1 MQVSEGAKFDSII
14 LAGGFGKRLSPLTDT
29 VPKPM
34 LSISGESA
42 FSRNV
47 RRLRD
52 NGFMNTAVTTMYL
65 PEKIEGFTHEKGSIE
80 YIRETKPLG
89 SAGAISRL
97 KDRLA
102 DCVIVISGD
111 AIFDYD
117 LKETKEEFLKS
128 GCDAAMVL
136 TRCEDA
142 GEFGSVCVHKGKI
155 CGFCEKPS
163 VRDTLSDKINTG
175 IYFISKKAVEL
186 IPEDTF
192 CDFARDLFP
201 TMLRKGLSIAGLEPK
216 GHWFD
221 IGSFGEYHRC
231 NLWVSGGKNC
241 IGNHVSIHPE
251 ARVEQSVILDN
262 CTVGNSIL
270 RGCVVAENV
279 CIGNDCIV
287 PSGCVIGAGA
297 ELRDNTVLSPGTVV
311 NTGETVAGEAPI
323 EYFPKAKRSLLLDDD
338 AIIAQDTDEGY
349 FVRLGRTLGGNGPI
363 ITFAEGNGMTLPHAC
378 EIACGV
384 SETGVGC
391 TVISGGSAA
400 FASFAANEYG
410 TPTAYISENDGHT
423 EIKLFSKT
431 GMPFSR
437 EALIK
442 LSSAQIT
449 VSNTPG
455 SVYLLPHGALIKR
468 YMSIIK
474 SEITLP
480 TQIGISQEP
489 SNRLLYEICD
499 EFGIKTDKTDAVFTL
514 SQDGERASA
523 VLSDG
528 REISYW
534 QLLAICCIEGEKS
547 GILLPNETPNA
558 VEQILKRHSI
568 DVAFYGD
575 SESEERTLAE
585 SERLPRD
592 GVLLSL
598 TAAGLA
604 EKKGVPLGEMLD
616 RLPPFV
622 ISTHTVYADRHKMA
636 SVISRLRDKNAFGRC
651 AAFEFGDG
659 RVNVIACASGR
670 FRLIAEAVDFETAEE
685 ISLRAADLLE
695 KEK

>member
-1 MQVSEGAKFDSII
+1 MNVSEDSKFDSII
-14 LAGGFGKRLSPLTDT
+14 LAGGFGKRLSPLTDA

-52 NGFMNTAVTTMYL
+52 NGFMSTAVTTMYL
-65 PEKIEGFTHEKGSIE
+65 PEKIEGFTHERGKLE
-80 YIRETKPLG
+80 YFREEKPLG
-89 SAGAISRL
+89 SAGAIS
-97 KDRLA
+97 KIKSRLA
-102 DCVIVISGD
+102 ECVLVISGD
-111 AIFDYD
+111 AVFDYD
-117 LKETKEEFLKS
+117 LKAARDEFLQS
-128 GCDAAMVL
+128 GCDAAMLL

-142 GEFGSVCVHKGKI
+142 SEFGSVCVHKGRI

-175 IYFISKKAVEL
+175 IYFISKKAAEM
-186 IPEDTF
+186 IPDDKF

-201 TMLRKGLSIAGLEPK
+201 AMLRSGLAIAGLEPK

-221 IGSFGEYHRC
+221 IGSLGEYHRC
-231 NLWVSGGKNC
+231 NMWVSGGKSC
-241 IGNHVSIHPE
+241 IGNRVSIHPE
-251 ARVEQSVILDN
+251 ARIEQSVILDN
-262 CTVGNSIL
+262 CTIGNSIL
-270 RGCVVAENV
+270 RGCIVAENV

-297 ELRDNTVLSPGTVV
+297 ELRDNTVLAPGTIIS
-311 NTGETVAGEAPI
+311 TGETVAGEAPI
-323 EYFPKAKRSLLLDDD
+323 EYFKRPKSSLWLDDD

-349 FVRLGRTLGGNGPI
+349 FVRFGRMLGGNGPI
-363 ITFAEGNGMTLPHAC
+363 IAFAEGNGMTLPHAC

-400 FASFAANEYG
+400 FAAFTANEYG
-410 TPTAYISENDGHT
+410 TVTAHVSENDSHT
-423 EIKLFSKT
+423 EIKLYSHT

-437 EALIK
+437 EALMK
-442 LSSAQIT
+442 LSSKSVTI
-449 VSNTPG
+449 SNAPG

-468 YMSIIK
+468 YMSNIK
-474 SEITLP
+474 AEITLP
-480 TQIGISQEP
+480 KQMGISKSH
-489 SNRLLYEICD
+489 SNRLLSEICE
-499 EFGIKTDKTDAVFTL
+499 EFGIKTDGSDAVFTV

-523 VLSDG
+523 ILPDG
-528 REISYW
+528 REVSYW

-547 GILLPNETPNA
+547 GILLPKETPNA

-592 GVLLSL
+592 GVFLAL

-604 EKKGVPLGEMLD
+604 EKKGVSLGELLD
-616 RLPPFV
+616 RLPPFS
-622 ISTHTVYADRHKMA
+622 ITTHTVYADRHKMA
-636 SVISRLRDKNAFGRC
+636 SVISRLRDKNAYGRC